1 MKIEI
6 KESLTPSTEFEYP
19 CILESTSTGL
29 VIFAPEEG
37 ENSIVMKEDGSGYK
51 QGESFGNFDPVCFK
65 LFTGSIT
72 LSN

>member
-6 KESLTPSTEFEYP
+6 KDTPASSRDFQYP
-19 CILESTSTGL
+19 CILESTTTGL
-29 VIFAPEEG
+29 IIFAPSEG
-37 ENSIVMKEDGSGYK
+37 ENSIVLKEDSYNK
-51 QGESFGNFDPVCFK
+51 VGEYFGEFDPRCFK